1 LGDEPPDIRDA
12 PDALSILNWEI
23 MPLCRPQLTTTIV
36 AVLALF
42 CEVANSQPHSI
53 KVEDTLTGPQ
63 GVLEP
68 WRTSEVACSET
79 GLLHQ
84 VFVKLG
90 DRVEVGDRLAELK
103 SDSIRLQLQMAETQV
118 SAVGRI
124 ETAQAEVELN
134 VRKVAAI
141 TEARKNNFS
150 SQMELERA
158 EMDSATARGRLKT
171 EIEERAVLELRAAQ
185 LRQVLQDRLIV
196 APIAGQVTMI
206 HREAGELVA
215 ANAPEIVRIVD
226 VSKLRSRFYL
236 TEQEVKSLGTDR
248 SVTVELANGN
258 RVRAMVEDIAPV
270 ADKESGLIVVS
281 VLIDN
286 LNSDIRSSR
295 CTLLIGKPT
304 L

>member
-1 LGDEPPDIRDA
+1 
-12 PDALSILNWEI
+12 
-23 MPLCRPQLTTTIV
+23 MPLRQVPLPTTLV

-42 CEVANSQPHSI
+42 CGVANSQQQST
-53 KVEDTLTGPQ
+53 KLESTSTGPQ

-68 WRTSEVACSET
+68 WRTSEVACSES
-79 GLLHQ
+79 GLLQ
-84 VFVKLG
+84 RVFVKVG

-103 SDSIRLQLQMAETQV
+103 SESIKLQLQMAETQV
-118 SAVGRI
+118 KAVGRI
-124 ETAQAEVELN
+124 ETVSAEVVLN
-134 VRKVAAI
+134 ERKVAAFA
-141 TEARKNNFS
+141 EARKKDFS

-158 EMDSATARGRLKT
+158 EMDLATARGRLKT
-171 EIEERAVLELRAAQ
+171 ELEEHGILELRAAQ

-196 APIAGQVTMI
+196 APIAGQVTVI

-226 VSKLRSRFYL
+226 VSKLRARFYL
-236 TEQEVKSLGTDR
+236 TESEIEQLKDDR
-248 SVTVELANGN
+248 STKVELAN
-258 RVRAMVEDIAPV
+258 RKKVTATIEDIAPV

-295 CTLLIGKPT
+295 CTLLIEE
-304 L
+304 

>member
-1 LGDEPPDIRDA
+1 
-12 PDALSILNWEI
+12 
-23 MPLCRPQLTTTIV
+23 MPLRQVPLTTTLV

-42 CEVANSQPHSI
+42 CGVANSQQQSI
-53 KVEDTLTGPQ
+53 KVESTPTGPQ

-68 WRTSEVACSET
+68 WRTSEVACSES
-79 GLLHQ
+79 GLLQQ
-84 VFVKLG
+84 VFVKVG

-103 SDSIRLQLQMAETQV
+103 SESIKLQLQMAETQV
-118 SAVGRI
+118 NAVGRI
-124 ETAQAEVELN
+124 ETARAEVVLN
-134 VRKVAAI
+134 ERKVAAF
-141 TEARKNNFS
+141 TEARKKDFS

-158 EMDSATARGRLKT
+158 EMDLATARGRLKT
-171 EIEERAVLELRAAQ
+171 EIEERGILELRAAQ

-196 APIAGQVTMI
+196 APIAGQVTVI

-226 VSKLRSRFYL
+226 VSKLRARFYL
-236 TEQEVKSLGTDR
+236 TESEIEQLKDKR
-248 SVTVELANGN
+248 SAKVELANGKKLT
-258 RVRAMVEDIAPV
+258 ATIEDIAPV

-295 CTLLIGKPT
+295 CTLLIEE
-304 L
+304 

>member
-1 LGDEPPDIRDA
+1 
-12 PDALSILNWEI
+12 
-23 MPLCRPQLTTTIV
+23 MPLCRPHLTTTIV
-36 AVLALF
+36 AMLALV
-42 CEVANSQPHSI
+42 CEVAISQQHSI
-53 KVEDTLTGPQ
+53 KVEGTLPGPQ

-79 GLLHQ
+79 GLLKQ

-118 SAVGRI
+118 GAVGRI

-134 VRKVAAI
+134 ERKVAAI

-171 EIEERAVLELRAAQ
+171 EIEERGILELRAAQ

-206 HREAGELVA
+206 HRETGELVA

-226 VSKLRSRFYL
+226 VSKLRARFYL
-236 TEQEVKSLGTDR
+236 TEQEVEKLIGNR
-248 SVTVELANGN
+248 SAIVELANGN
-258 RVRAMVEDIAPV
+258 RVAAIVEDIAPV
-270 ADKESGLIVVS
+270 ADKESGFIVVS

-286 LNSDIRSSR
+286 LNADIRSSR
-295 CTLLIGKPT
+295 CTLLIDKPT
-304 L
+304 P